1 MEWVAID
8 VEVLHLGIAD
18 LNARL
23 VGPRVER
30 TLDLQASVGRRRPI
44 SSTTANLS
52 VNGRPRQVCVIWQNK
67 RCSIL
72 FHFEVPG
79 G

>member
-1 MEWVAID
+1 MMGKA
-8 VEVLHLGIAD
+8 HLRRD
-18 LNARL
+18 LG
-23 VGPRVER
+23 VGLILFAVP
-30 TLDLQASVGRRRPI
+30 
-44 SSTTANLS
+44 

-72 FHFEVPG
+72 FHFEAPG